1 MRNKIIQLP
10 FKLWLGIIVFSI
22 IFIMSLVSI
31 FWTPYN
37 VEILN
42 ISNKFIS
49 FGDKN
54 FLLGTDHF
62 GRDVLSMIMVGA
74 RNSLFI
80 AFISLLI
87 GLIFGVP
94 VGLLSSTFSN
104 KFIDELFMRT
114 NDVIFA
120 FPALVTAIMIT
131 ASFGPSAVNAII
143 AVGIFNIP
151 VFARLVRASSLP
163 ILKQQFILAAK
174 VSGKSNLRISIE
186 HVLPNISNLI
196 IIQSTIQF
204 SIGILAESGLSYI
217 GLGAQPPS
225 ISWGKMLAESQTM
238 ISFAPNLAIIPG
250 LSLFLTILS
259 INLIGD
265 GLRDINENKK

>member
-1 MRNKIIQLP
+1 MYKINIQIPLK
-10 FKLWLGIIVFSI
+10 FWFGMI
-22 IFIMSLVSI
+22 IFLTILLVSLVSI
-31 FWTPYN
+31 FWTPHDTST
-37 VEILN
+37 LN

-49 FGDKN
+49 FGSKE

-62 GRDVLSMIMVGA
+62 GRDVLSMVMVGA
-74 RNSLFI
+74 KNSLFI
-80 AFISLLI
+80 ALISLLI
-87 GLIFGVP
+87 GLFFGIP
-94 VGLLSSTFSN
+94 IGLISSTFSN
-104 KFIDELFMRT
+104 KLIDEFLMRS

-131 ASFGPSAVNAII
+131 TIFGPSAVNAII
-143 AVGIFNIP
+143 SVGIFNIP

-163 ILKQQFILAAK
+163 ILEQQFILAAK
-174 VSGKSNLRISIE
+174 VSGKSDLRISLE
-186 HVLPNISNLI
+186 HILPNISNLI
-196 IIQSTIQF
+196 IIQSTIQL

-238 ISFAPNLAIIPG
+238 VSFAPNLAIIPG

-265 GLRDINENKK
+265 GLRDINENRK